1 MDTNFFIYLLFSFL
15 LFIVWTLTP
24 LIIGMIKLRNSNLIR
39 YRYIWII
46 IILFTS
52 YLGLILCILFIQRHE
67 NLVNKR

>member
-1 MDTNFFIYLLFSFL
+1 MDINFLIYLLFSFL

>member
-1 MDTNFFIYLLFSFL
+1 MDTIFLIYLLFSFL

>member
-1 MDTNFFIYLLFSFL
+1 MDTNFLIYLLFSFL